1 MFGLFSKKI
10 SKAACWTS
18 FCTGVGFTL
27 IHMIVFGMN
36 FEAFSGIK
44 QAVID
49 MNLPLNILSPI
60 NAGVFAML
68 LSVIEVPLIS
78 CFTKKPE
85 KDVVENAFK
94 ALA

>member
-1 MFGLFSKKI
+1 
-10 SKAACWTS
+10 
-18 FCTGVGFTL
+18 
-27 IHMIVFGMN
+27 MIVFGMN